1 MFQQTLCQQ
10 LEQQG
15 AGALE
20 SAAAAA
26 AAAAAAPAAA
36 ADDEEARVI
45 QQLEACRSYEECK
58 QLFAAALLRAAA
70 TPRIVAAAA
79 LRLAIWGSREFKE
92 QQQQQ
97 QQHQMLQKP
106 DKANSANAARTE
118 IPFMQ
123 YQFDERFMD
132 FKQRMRLALQ
142 RLLQELQQQQQS
154 SAAAVC
160 CAADGLAAAALSRVC
175 SMEEVRVLAFPLR
188 GALQTLNPKPLI
200 RVLHNYTKCMQRDAD
215 AKGGINITAEDRD
228 FTEKLLQELLRCS
241 EGFAQTLNPRRETLK
256 TLNPRDITL
265 LLKACDR
272 LSLQNPNLM
281 QQIGQRALAQQNSFS
296 VEDWA
301 SVIAVFSRMGF
312 PLRGDCSKQKRPQQ
326 GRDWSRP
333 PPPKKPVP
341 ISQC

>member
-20 SAAAAA
+20 TAAAA

-36 ADDEEARVI
+36 AEDEEARVL
-45 QQLEACRSYEECK
+45 QQLESCRSYEECR
-58 QLFAAALLRAAA
+58 QQFAAALLRAAA

-79 LRLAIWGSREFKE
+79 LQLAIWGSREFRE

-97 QQHQMLQKP
+97 QQHQLLQKP
-106 DKANSANAARTE
+106 DKANSATAARTE

-123 YQFDERFMD
+123 YQFDERSWTSSSGCVWRCSGCCRSCSSSS
-132 FKQRMRLALQ
+132 KAA
-142 RLLQELQQQQQS
+142 QQQF
-154 SAAAVC
+154 AALLMV
-160 CAADGLAAAALSRVC
+160 AAALSRVC

-241 EGFAQTLNPRRETLK
+241 EGFPQTLNPRRETLK

-265 LLKACDR
+265 FLKACDR

-281 QQIGQRALAQQNSFS
+281 QQIGQRALAQQESFS
-296 VEDWA
+296 VQDWA